1 PPTPCWPPGS
11 TSSSSRNTRAS
22 GWRAWRRSPC
32 EWDSSTPRPAIGS
45 AAEWRS
51 RITGDISL
59 KSPTRWAEFVP
70 AVVLSGTAQF
80 GRGRRR
86 TPRRYWVSDA
96 DSTRREPMKRISIA
110 AATVGGVPSISGTRP
125 GYTGR
130 PLLRGVPTGMPLPAH
145 WRAPMRILMVTV
157 PYRAHLYG
165 MAPLAWA
172 LRTAGHEVCV
182 AGPPDIADDI
192 AQIGLSGVS
201 IGEPVSLRGKM
212 AEVPLEA
219 PMKLDGT
226 APADVGPC
234 DPRGRREGRSVQSDY
249 GWGDPYIELEDV
261 IAGVSAV
268 FFSPSAFDDLVDF
281 ARLWRPELV
290 ITDTSGFPG
299 GVAAQVVGA
308 AHARLT
314 LSVDRM
320 AQLRS
325 ACRDRLDSVGDPAR
339 TWLAPILERHGSEF
353 DETVVLG
360 HWTICATP
368 PWIWQPQGPHYVPM
382 RNVPFNGPAKT
393 PRWVYERPERRRVCI
408 SQGISHRDATISGG
422 SSSHDLLGAVADLDV
437 EVIATLNA

>member
-1 PPTPCWPPGS
+1 
-11 TSSSSRNTRAS
+11 
-22 GWRAWRRSPC
+22 
-32 EWDSSTPRPAIGS
+32 
-45 AAEWRS
+45 
-51 RITGDISL
+51 
-59 KSPTRWAEFVP
+59 
-70 AVVLSGTAQF
+70 
-80 GRGRRR
+80 
-86 TPRRYWVSDA
+86 
-96 DSTRREPMKRISIA
+96 
-110 AATVGGVPSISGTRP
+110 
-125 GYTGR
+125 
-130 PLLRGVPTGMPLPAH
+130 
-145 WRAPMRILMVTV
+145 MRILMVTV

-325 ACRDRLDSVGDPAR
+325 ACRDRLDSAGDPAR

-437 EVIATLNA
+437 EVIATLNAEQIGSAKLPDNVRAIDFVPFTELLPTCAAIIHEGGAGTCASALEHGVPQVIVPGDFKTEKWWAPVVIADGLESRGAGVYACNAGALTADVLRDSLKRVLEDPSYARNAAQLRTEVRAMPSPNEIVPTLEKLTAEYRGSRP